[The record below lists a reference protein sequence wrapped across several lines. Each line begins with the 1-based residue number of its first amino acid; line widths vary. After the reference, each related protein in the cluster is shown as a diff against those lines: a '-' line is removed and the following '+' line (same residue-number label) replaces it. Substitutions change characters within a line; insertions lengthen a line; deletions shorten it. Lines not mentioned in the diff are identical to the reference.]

1 VKGSIIVLNIVAPT
15 GIISQEVAPFT
26 VLGNRGVIHED
37 DRIVKPFQLKRWIY
51 CVTTALSDPCEFMR
65 PGRTTELFFL
75 DEATALAAGHRPCH
89 SCNRKHYE
97 EYFRLW
103 AQVFGVDSPGAE
115 EVDEVLHAERIDSSG
130 IQVTFSAE
138 CASLPLGI
146 MIRTADSPQPL
157 RVAADCV
164 YPWTNRGY
172 GIKRKKPVGLVQV
185 LTPKPTLE
193 LLRSGLSTGPETPLF
208 AW

>member
-1 VKGSIIVLNIVAPT
+1 VLNIVTPT
-15 GIISQEVAPFT
+15 GIITQEVAPFT
-26 VLGNRGVIHED
+26 VLGNRGVIHEG
-37 DRIVKPFQLKRWIY
+37 DRIVRPFQLKRWIY
-51 CVTTALSDPCEFMR
+51 CVTTALADPREFVR
-65 PGRTTELFFL
+65 PECTTELFFL

-89 SCNRKHYE
+89 NCNRKHYE

-103 AQVFGVDSPGAE
+103 AQVFGVDSPAAA

-130 IQVTFSAE
+130 VQVTFLAE
-138 CASLPLGI
+138 CASSPLGT
-146 MIRTADSPQPL
+146 MIRTTGSSQPL
-157 RVAADCV
+157 RIAVDCM

-193 LLRSGLSTGPETPLF
+193 LLRSGLGTGPETPLF